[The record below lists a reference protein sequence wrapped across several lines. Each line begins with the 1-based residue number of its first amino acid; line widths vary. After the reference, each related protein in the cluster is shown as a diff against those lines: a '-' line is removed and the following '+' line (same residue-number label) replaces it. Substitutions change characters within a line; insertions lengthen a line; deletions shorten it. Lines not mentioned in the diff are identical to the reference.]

1 MHHSTRARA
10 SACRM
15 PPGWFR
21 SRFSYFRSYEPVY
34 SCLFIARKQLRTT
47 SGNRTR
53 IPRPYQSAVAG
64 CAAAAPSS
72 LSAVLRRLPPE
83 PYNPG
88 SMYSPTSFRWEC
100 SAVTPSKRVDDT
112 SDAVRRH
119 PTSSDWPDSNR
130 RPPDPQSGALTK
142 LRHNPSPAWG
152 WIVRH
157 PTPRREFPPLGVPE
171 QAPERFHGG
180 RTRNRTCR
188 RPPDE
193 PPTPSTNV
201 GGAVGL
207 TLQGRYPAFGGG
219 VRRQHSHRVPS
230 RVSRTPRD
238 TPTPRERC
246 GALCGLGGG
255 RTRCLRV
262 ANATL
267 YRLSYKPLASPR
279 SHSPQG
285 GCALSNPPPKGCGRA
300 WRARP
305 LNRSLRRTPSWEGG
319 NRIRVWLTAV
329 FPIQLPPR
337 RPVPSSTHCSGFRT
351 VRFDVSTP
359 SANGA

>member
-53 IPRPYQSAVAG
+53 VPRPYQSAVAG

-100 SAVTPSKRVDDT
+100 AAVTPSKRVDDT

-142 LRHNPSPAWG
+142 LRHNPVPAWG
-152 WIVRH
+152 GRFGIPV
-157 PTPRREFPPLGVPE
+157 PRRRAVP
-171 QAPERFHGG
+171 F
-180 RTRNRTCR
+180 
-188 RPPDE
+188 
-193 PPTPSTNV
+193 
-201 GGAVGL
+201 
-207 TLQGRYPAFGGG
+207 LQGRYPAVGGG
-219 VRRQHSHRVPS
+219 ANLREASLRDPS
-230 RVSRTPRD
+230 RASRTPRD
-238 TPTPRERC
+238 TPMPA
-246 GALCGLGGG
+246 GALRSLVWTWRGSNPLPSRCERDALPVELQARKRPPRGL
-255 RTRCLRV
+255 TRR
-262 ANATL
+262 
-267 YRLSYKPLASPR
+267 RE
-279 SHSPQG
+279 
-285 GCALSNPPPKGCGRA
+285 GCALSNPQPKGCGRV

-305 LNRSLRRTPSWEGG
+305 LYRSLRRTPSWEGG
-319 NRIRVWLTAV
+319 NRTRVWLTAV

-337 RPVPSSTHCSGFRT
+337 RPVPSSAHCSGVPNGLLRRFRA
-351 VRFDVSTP
+351 VCKRRAVERRESNPRPPDLSR
-359 SANGA
+359 ALCH

>member
-34 SCLFIARKQLRTT
+34 SCFFIARKQLRTT

-53 IPRPYQSAVAG
+53 VPRPYQSAVAG

-83 PYNPG
+83 SYNPG

-100 SAVTPSKRVDDT
+100 AAVTPSKRVDDT

-142 LRHNPSPAWG
+142 LRHNPFPAWG

-157 PTPRREFPPLGVPE
+157 PSPCREYPLSGVPE

-207 TLQGRYPAFGGG
+207 TFAGPLPCL
-219 VRRQHSHRVPS
+219 RRWGAPSTFPPRPIADFPNPIGHSDASGALRSFLWTWRGSNPLPS
-230 RVSRTPRD
+230 RCERD
-238 TPTPRERC
+238 ALPVELQAREHPVRE
-246 GALCGLGGG
+246 
-255 RTRCLRV
+255 
-262 ANATL
+262 
-267 YRLSYKPLASPR
+267 
-279 SHSPQG
+279 
-285 GCALSNPPPKGCGRA
+285 SNPPVRLE
-300 WRARP
+300 RP
-305 LNRSLRRTPSWEGG
+305 
-319 NRIRVWLTAV
+319 
-329 FPIQLPPR
+329 
-337 RPVPSSTHCSGFRT
+337 
-351 VRFDVSTP
+351 
-359 SANGA
+359 AN

>member
-1 MHHSTRARA
+1 MFVYCTETASHDERESNPRPPTVPVGRSRVCCRCTIVAVGGTAPTATRTVRSGIAVLSNQLSLGVCRRHA
-10 SACRM
+10 VEACRRYV
-15 PPGWFR
+15 GCC
-21 SRFSYFRSYEPVY
+21 S
-34 SCLFIARKQLRTT
+34 T
-47 SGNRTR
+47 S
-53 IPRPYQSAVAG
+53 
-64 CAAAAPSS
+64 
-72 LSAVLRRLPPE
+72 
-83 PYNPG
+83 
-88 SMYSPTSFRWEC
+88 
-100 SAVTPSKRVDDT
+100 
-112 SDAVRRH
+112 SD
-119 PTSSDWPDSNR
+119 PSDWPDSNR

-142 LRHNPSPAWG
+142 LRHNPFPAWG

-230 RVSRTPRD
+230 RVSRIPWD

-319 NRIRVWLTAV
+319 NRTRVWLTAV